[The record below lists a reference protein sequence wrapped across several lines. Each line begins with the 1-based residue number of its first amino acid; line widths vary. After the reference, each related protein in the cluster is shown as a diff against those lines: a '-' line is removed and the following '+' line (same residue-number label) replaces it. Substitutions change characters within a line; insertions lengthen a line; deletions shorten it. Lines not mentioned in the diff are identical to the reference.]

1 MSNIII
7 NKERNFKDETVSSIP
22 LGNNNFIIKNN
33 DNIDLRRDEISNI
46 KPMLSGS
53 PNIINIPDG
62 RKVKI
67 RPSFKKVPSNTFS
80 MIANAKKNRD
90 DESDNMTNDG
100 SVDNSYTSN
109 GSYHS
114 ESDDILSNNNNS
126 KYNSNNGA
134 DDDADDADG
143 AEDESMADYSS
154 IESNLN
160 IKKTK
165 TNEGSR
171 SNNYNNDDDDDD
183 NNYTDNDNSTVISK
197 KQKTY
202 EEIQQEKQKLLFNLE
217 RLQKQGFPPSKRYSM
232 ASSYEDMQFE
242 YDRLKK
248 QRDVEKSI
256 KFSRKILMAAV
267 SGIEFLNNRF
277 DPFDVRL
284 DGWSENVME
293 NVNDY
298 DEVFEELHDK
308 YSDSVKMAPEL
319 KLLAMVAGS
328 GFMFHLTN
336 SLFKSASPK
345 LSDILKQNP
354 DIAKNIS
361 EAAAKNMG
369 NTINQEFGAGDFL
382 GNMMKEGI
390 QMKMNPGPQGGS
402 TFGPQGGS
410 TFGPQRGPPAGP
422 QRPSPQDP
430 FAAMMG
436 QRPSG
441 PPPSQPKMNGP
452 VGIDEL
458 LNELNAGNNNNNNFN
473 SRNNMRDTRDDMSV
487 SSAGSVTIK
496 SSAKRKNGKKGI
508 QLDIN

>member
-67 RPSFKKVPSNTFS
+67 RPSFKKVPTNTFS

-90 DESDNMTNDG
+90 DESDNMSNDE

-114 ESDDILSNNNNS
+114 ESDDILSNNNRNTM
-126 KYNSNNGA
+126 NNRVDNEDDVDNA
-134 DDDADDADG
+134 D
-143 AEDESMADYSS
+143 DESMADYSS

-183 NNYTDNDNSTVISK
+183 DNNYTDNDNSTVISK

-202 EEIQQEKQKLLFNLE
+202 EEIQQEKQQLLFNLE

-232 ASSYEDMQFE
+232 ASSHEDMQFE

-369 NTINQEFGAGDFL
+369 NTINQEFGAGDF
-382 GNMMKEGI
+382 
-390 QMKMNPGPQGGS
+390 
-402 TFGPQGGS
+402 
-410 TFGPQRGPPAGP
+410 
-422 QRPSPQDP
+422 
-430 FAAMMG
+430 
-436 QRPSG
+436 
-441 PPPSQPKMNGP
+441 
-452 VGIDEL
+452 
-458 LNELNAGNNNNNNFN
+458 
-473 SRNNMRDTRDDMSV
+473 
-487 SSAGSVTIK
+487 
-496 SSAKRKNGKKGI
+496 
-508 QLDIN
+508 